1 MIAQSDVH
9 PHASIAY
16 YCTGN
21 TCIAEPRVAREIGK
35 VDSKMLGMS
44 RVILPGEDRFQQ
56 EKMEV
61 LNKIVSVDYS
71 QTICLASYKTELTQS
86 RKFVKHKHRESFL
99 TPFTAP

>member
-1 MIAQSDVH
+1 MIAQSDVN

-35 VDSKMLGMS
+35 VDRKMLGMS

-61 LNKIVSVDYS
+61 LNKIVNVDYS

-86 RKFVKHKHRESFL
+86 RTFVKHKHRDSFL
-99 TPFTAP
+99 TPFH